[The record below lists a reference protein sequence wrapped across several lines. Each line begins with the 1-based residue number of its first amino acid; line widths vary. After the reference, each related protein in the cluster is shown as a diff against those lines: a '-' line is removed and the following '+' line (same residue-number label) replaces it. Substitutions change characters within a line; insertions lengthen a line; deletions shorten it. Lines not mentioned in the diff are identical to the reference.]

1 MLGYTKN
8 SALLIEHFLK
18 FNSIENPYDPRTKV
32 FEAYVQS
39 RTPGACRIF
48 WCDCP
53 QQREITIIVITL
65 HS

>member
-18 FNSIENPYDPRTKV
+18 FNSIENPYDPKTKV

-39 RTPGACRIF
+39 RTPSGGNIGTEMVA
-48 WCDCP
+48 
-53 QQREITIIVITL
+53 
-65 HS
+65 